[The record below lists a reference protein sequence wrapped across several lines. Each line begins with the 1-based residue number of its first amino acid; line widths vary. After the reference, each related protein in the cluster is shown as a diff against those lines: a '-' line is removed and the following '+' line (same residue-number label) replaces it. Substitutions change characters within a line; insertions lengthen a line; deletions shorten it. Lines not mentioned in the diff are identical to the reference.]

1 MNTGMDDQLS
11 RCKLGEREGWGI
23 VVEKRTKK
31 AIVHAVHN
39 VIELAPKQ
47 VNDDQSNSENDWVA
61 SILT

>member
-1 MNTGMDDQLS
+1 MDDQLS

-31 AIVHAVHN
+31 AIVHAVQD
-39 VIELAPKQ
+39 VIELVPKP
-47 VNDDQSNSENDWVA
+47 VNDNQSNSENDWVA

>member
-31 AIVHAVHN
+31 AIVHAVQN
-39 VIELAPKQ
+39 VIELVPKP
-47 VNDDQSNSENDWVA
+47 VNDNQSNSENDWVA